1 MTHDAPKGANG
12 LSLRW
17 ASQEKR
23 MALVLKGPWDKV
35 QIDAFLMNS
44 TFPLR
49 LACVAKDGFPRVVS
63 VWYGYDGH
71 TLHCVSHR
79 SSQLVNL
86 LQRCER
92 VGFELAPNEPP
103 YHGVRGQGIA
113 RLEADA
119 DGAVLGQLLQRY
131 LGGAESTLGQWLLS
145 RAEDEVLISI
155 ELLRLFSW
163 DYRERMVDIKAPD
176 GVAR

>member
-1 MTHDAPKGANG
+1 MSVT
-12 LSLRW
+12 
-17 ASQEKR
+17 
-23 MALVLKGPWDKV
+23 LKGPWDKA
-35 QIDAFLMNS
+35 QADAFLTGS

-49 LACVAKDGFPRVVS
+49 LACVAEDGFPRVVS
-63 VWYGYDGH
+63 VWYGYDGQ

-79 SSQLVNL
+79 SSQLVRM

-113 RLEADA
+113 RLDADA
-119 DGAVLGQLLQRY
+119 DGEVLGKLLQRY
-131 LGGAESTLGQWLLS
+131 LGGADSKLGKWLLS

-155 ELLRLFSW
+155 EPLRLFSW
-163 DYRERMVDIKAPD
+163 DYRERMADVQAP
-176 GVAR
+176 GQAAR